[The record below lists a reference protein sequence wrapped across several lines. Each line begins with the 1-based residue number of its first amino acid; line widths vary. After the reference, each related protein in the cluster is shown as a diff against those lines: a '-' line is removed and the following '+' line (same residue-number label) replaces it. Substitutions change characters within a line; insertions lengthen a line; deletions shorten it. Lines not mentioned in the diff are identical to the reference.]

1 MVVSL
6 RTRILLTVAPL
17 LVLLAIV
24 GGVGAWL
31 LYDLGGRIGV
41 ILRENYES
49 VIAMEDLNEA
59 LERIDS
65 SFQFALSGQETKA
78 REQYEKN
85 CPRYQQALEKEQHN
99 ITLPGEQALVT
110 QLENLTKSYQKQGHD
125 FFALPKDDHRRTE
138 QYYGKDGLWFTFN
151 DIKTVSGEILS
162 INQQNMVEANKSARR
177 TAANSLLGFGLGLAA
192 TAVLAG
198 LLVWNT
204 TRAILRPI
212 QAVTHSALAI
222 GGGDLDQVVP
232 VVFRDELGQLAEA
245 FNLMAR
251 QLRAYRQMTYT
262 KLLRAQRTSQATIDS
277 FPEPVLVVA
286 PGRTVEMANPAAR
299 RLLGVV
305 PQSESEKTG
314 SPWQPPE
321 ALRNSLDKALS
332 QQEPSLPEGLD
343 QAFVLPIGN
352 EERFFLPRILPIND
366 PYNNTLGAAVLLMD
380 VTRFRLLDQVK
391 SNLVA
396 TVSHEL
402 KTPLTSLQLAVHL
415 LLEEAVGPL
424 TPKQTELLLD
434 ARENSDRLLTMINNL
449 LDLTRLEEGRG
460 NFQLTPEPPRSLLE
474 TAVDA
479 IGPRAA
485 DRGITVTLEA
495 PDDLPL
501 VMVDVPRMGHALA
514 NLLDNAL
521 TYTDRGGQI
530 ILRAEKT
537 DQGVVLSVIDTGHG
551 IPPEYLPRVFQ
562 RFFRVP
568 EHSQGKGSGLGLAI
582 VREIVLAHGGSVSCE
597 SQPGAGSTFRLTL
610 PVIGEQGQ

>member
-1 MVVSL
+1 M
-6 RTRILLTVAPL
+6 
-17 LVLLAIV
+17 
-24 GGVGAWL
+24 
-31 LYDLGGRIGV
+31 
-41 ILRENYES
+41 
-49 VIAMEDLNEA
+49 
-59 LERIDS
+59 
-65 SFQFALSGQETKA
+65 
-78 REQYEKN
+78 
-85 CPRYQQALEKEQHN
+85 
-99 ITLPGEQALVT
+99 
-110 QLENLTKSYQKQGHD
+110 
-125 FFALPKDDHRRTE
+125 
-138 QYYGKDGLWFTFN
+138 
-151 DIKTVSGEILS
+151 
-162 INQQNMVEANKSARR
+162 
-177 TAANSLLGFGLGLAA
+177 
-192 TAVLAG
+192 
-198 LLVWNT
+198 
-204 TRAILRPI
+204 
-212 QAVTHSALAI
+212 
-222 GGGDLDQVVP
+222 
-232 VVFRDELGQLAEA
+232 
-245 FNLMAR
+245 
-251 QLRAYRQMTYT
+251 
-262 KLLRAQRTSQATIDS
+262 
-277 FPEPVLVVA
+277 VA

>member
-6 RTRILLTVAPL
+6 QTRILLTVAPL

-262 KLLRAQRTSQATIDS
+262 KLLRAQRH
-277 FPEPVLVVA
+277 
-286 PGRTVEMANPAAR
+286 
-299 RLLGVV
+299 
-305 PQSESEKTG
+305 QSG
-314 SPWQPPE
+314 
-321 ALRNSLDKALS
+321 D
-332 QQEPSLPEGLD
+332 
-343 QAFVLPIGN
+343 
-352 EERFFLPRILPIND
+352 
-366 PYNNTLGAAVLLMD
+366 
-380 VTRFRLLDQVK
+380 
-391 SNLVA
+391 
-396 TVSHEL
+396 H
-402 KTPLTSLQLAVHL
+402 
-415 LLEEAVGPL
+415 
-424 TPKQTELLLD
+424 
-434 ARENSDRLLTMINNL
+434 
-449 LDLTRLEEGRG
+449 
-460 NFQLTPEPPRSLLE
+460 
-474 TAVDA
+474 
-479 IGPRAA
+479 
-485 DRGITVTLEA
+485 
-495 PDDLPL
+495 
-501 VMVDVPRMGHALA
+501 
-514 NLLDNAL
+514 
-521 TYTDRGGQI
+521 
-530 ILRAEKT
+530 
-537 DQGVVLSVIDTGHG
+537 
-551 IPPEYLPRVFQ
+551 
-562 RFFRVP
+562 
-568 EHSQGKGSGLGLAI
+568 
-582 VREIVLAHGGSVSCE
+582 
-597 SQPGAGSTFRLTL
+597 
-610 PVIGEQGQ
+610 